1 VTDAPQ
7 VPAPLRALADD
18 AGILLEYLDST
29 GSHRSARPEALL
41 AVLNGLGIPIAQVGS
56 AAGVLKDR
64 RATRHERIV
73 EPVTVLND
81 ESAGEVLVVLREAD
95 RDLECAIETED
106 GERVEWRTTREELA
120 SSSRARIDGR
130 YVYKASVALPSVLQS
145 GYHTFTV
152 SVRNRRGK
160 ALLIVAPRAGARG
173 RFAEGWRAYG
183 LFAPLFSLHSARS
196 WGSGDLSDLDELSRF
211 AAREQASVIAT
222 LPLLAGFGPDSFEE
236 SPYRPVSRR
245 FWHERWIDV
254 ERVPEFAWSAA
265 ARRLASGP
273 QAAQLRASWVHGS
286 NVDGAAVTASKRAV
300 LSAMAEAVGSSPMRR
315 EAALNNFMFE
325 RPELVDYA
333 RFRAAVDRFGVDW
346 RAWPGPLR
354 GGLLRWSDVDPV
366 NFRYHIYAQWV
377 AREQVVQLSERLS
390 QRGQVLSLDLPVG
403 IHPNGYDVWRR
414 REQYA
419 TDVSVGAPPD
429 SFFAQGQSWGFPPSR
444 PEALR
449 ESGYAE
455 FRAALAHH
463 LRVAGMLR
471 IDHVM
476 GLQRLFWIP
485 GGSEPRDG
493 VYVKMPFEE
502 LLAVVGIEAQRNRA
516 DVIGEDLGTV
526 ADEVRAGMA
535 RAGMRRSYVAQF
547 SIRGEGEPVLE
558 PPPSGSVASFATHDL
573 PTFTGW
579 WTGRDIDER
588 LDCGQLDPSSA
599 EEVRSERTRLRDRL
613 SSLLGGTGD
622 GGAGASEAGTRDG
635 GADGLEKPGAVL
647 AAVNDALARSD
658 AGLVLVQ
665 LDDVL
670 GQEDSV
676 NLPGTSTERPN
687 WKRLTSATLEEI
699 IEDPAVHDSLAP
711 LREHR
716 GRASSDSVG
725 RLPRATETVLGVSRL
740 DDTDVYLFNEGRHFR
755 LYDKLGAHPMTVG
768 GVPGVLFAVWAP
780 NAERVAV
787 VGDFNNWDGTRHPLW
802 PHGDSGIWEG
812 FAPGVTAETRY
823 KYRLLSRLGGAE
835 FDKADPFA
843 FADEIPPNTASI
855 VWEPGHVWLDS
866 DWMQGRSGI
875 QRLDEPMSIYEVH
888 LGSWRRVP
896 EENDRFLTYAEL
908 APRLIGHV
916 RHHGF
921 THVEILPVMEHP
933 FYGSWGYQ
941 ITGYFAPTARYGSP
955 DEFAAF
961 VDALHQAGIGVIL
974 DWVPSHFPS
983 DAFALGSFDG
993 THLYEHSDF
1002 RQRVQP
1008 DWQSWIFNYGR
1019 DEVRSF
1025 LISSAC
1031 FWLDRFHAD
1040 GLRMDGVASMLYLD
1054 YSRRPGEW
1062 VPNRFGG
1069 NENLE
1074 AVEVLQACNTEVYR
1088 SFPDV
1093 VSIAEESTAWPGV
1106 SKPVD
1111 AGGLGFGYKWDMGW
1125 MHDTLDYLSHDPVHR
1140 PWHHDELTFRSIY
1153 ATSEHFVLPLSHDEV
1168 VHGKGSLLGRMA
1180 GDEWQQFAN
1189 LRLLFG
1195 YQFTQPGKK
1204 LLFMGGEFAQRSE
1217 WDHDASLDWHL
1228 LDAPSHQGVS
1238 AWVRKLNSLY
1248 RSEPALHRDDL
1259 PDSGF
1264 AWIDCEDRAQS
1275 VLCYE
1280 RRDGSGGVLVAVA
1293 NFTPVP
1299 RDGYRVGM
1307 PHAGR
1312 WEVLANSDAAEYG
1325 GSAYRVPESFEAT
1338 PTPWHGRDHSASLV
1352 LPPLAIVVLGPL
1364 A

>member
-1 VTDAPQ
+1 VADTPQ
-7 VPAPLRALADD
+7 IPAVLRALAAD
-18 AGILLEYLDST
+18 AGILLEYLDSA
-29 GSHRSARPEALL
+29 GGRRSAEPEVLL
-41 AVLNGLGIPIAQVGS
+41 AVLNALGVPIEQVS
-56 AAGVLKDR
+56 AATRLLKDR
-64 RATRHERIV
+64 RSARLERIV
-73 EPVTVLND
+73 EPVTVVND
-81 ESAGEVLVVLREAD
+81 ESAGEVSVVLREAD
-95 RDLECAIETED
+95 RDLDCAIETED
-106 GERVEWRTTREELA
+106 GERIEWRMARDDLGSLSRE
-120 SSSRARIDGR
+120 RVDGR
-130 YVYKASVALPSVLQS
+130 YTYRGTVTLPDVLQS
-145 GYHTFTV
+145 GYHSFTV
-152 SVRNRRGK
+152 RVRSRRGK
-160 ALLIVAPRAGARG
+160 AVILAAPRAGARG
-173 RFAEGWRAYG
+173 RFAESWRAYG
-183 LFAPLFSLHSARS
+183 IFAPLFSLHSARS
-196 WGSGDLSDLDELSRF
+196 WGSGELADLDELSRF
-211 AAREQASVIAT
+211 AAKEQASVIAT
-222 LPLLAGFGPDSFEE
+222 LPLLAGFGPESFEE

-265 ARRLASGP
+265 ARLLVSGP
-273 QAAQLRASWVHGS
+273 RAEELRASWVQGS
-286 NVDGAAVTASKRAV
+286 NVDGAAVTAAKRSV
-300 LSAMAEAVGSSPMRR
+300 LSALAEAVGASPMGR
-315 EAALNNFMFE
+315 EAALNNFLFE

-333 RFRAAVDRFGVDW
+333 RFRAAVDRFGINW
-346 RAWPGPLR
+346 HSWPGPLR

-377 AREQVVQLSERLS
+377 AREQVVELSERLS
-390 QRGQVLSLDLPVG
+390 QRGQVLALDLPVG
-403 IHPNGYDVWRR
+403 IHPYGYDVWRR

-419 TDVSVGAPPD
+419 TDISVGAPPD
-429 SFFAQGQSWGFPPSR
+429 CFFAQGQSWGFPPTR
-444 PEALR
+444 PEAVR

-463 LRVAGMLR
+463 MRVAGMLR

-485 GGSEPRDG
+485 SGAEPRDG

-502 LLAVVGIEAQRNRA
+502 LLAIVGIEALRNRA

-526 ADEVRAGMA
+526 DDEVREAMG
-535 RAGMRRSYVAQF
+535 RTGMRRSYVAQF
-547 SIRGEGEPVLE
+547 SIREAGEPVLE
-558 PPPSGSVASFATHDL
+558 PPPAGSVASFSTHDL
-573 PTFTGW
+573 PTFMGW

-588 LDCGQLDPSSA
+588 LECSQLDPSSA
-599 EEVRSERTRLRDRL
+599 EEARSERAHLRERL
-613 SSLLGGTGD
+613 SALRQDGHGTDEPD
-622 GGAGASEAGTRDG
+622 GAG
-635 GADGLEKPGAVL
+635 GADTPSSVL
-647 AAVNDALARSD
+647 AAVHSELARSD

-670 GQEDSV
+670 GQEESV

-687 WKRLTSATLEEI
+687 WKRLTKASLEEI
-699 IEDPAVHDSLAP
+699 VEDPAIHDALAP

-716 GRASSDSVG
+716 GRASSHSVG
-725 RLPRATETVLGVSRL
+725 RLPLGTETVLGVSLL
-740 DDTDVYLFNEGRHFR
+740 DSTDVYLFNEGRHFR
-755 LYDKLGAHPMTVG
+755 LYDKLGAHEITVG
-768 GVPGVLFAVWAP
+768 GVSGVLFAVWAP

-787 VGDFNNWDGTRHPLW
+787 VGDFNDWDGTRHPLW

-812 FAPGVTAETRY
+812 FVPGASAGMRY

-843 FADEIPPNTASI
+843 FANEKPPDTASV
-855 VWEPGHVWLDS
+855 VWALGHAWLDS
-866 DWMQGRSGI
+866 EWMRDRAGL
-875 QRLDEPMSIYEVH
+875 QRLDKPMSIYEVH

-896 EENDRFLTYAEL
+896 EEGDRFLSYAEL
-908 APRLIGHV
+908 APRLIEHV

-955 DEFAAF
+955 DDFAAF
-961 VDALHQAGIGVIL
+961 MDALHQAGIGVIL

-983 DAFALGSFDG
+983 DAFALASFDG
-993 THLYEHSDF
+993 THVYEHADV
-1002 RQRVQP
+1002 RQRVHP

-1025 LISSAC
+1025 LISGAC

-1054 YSRRPGEW
+1054 YSRQPGEW
-1062 VPNRFGG
+1062 VANRFGG

-1074 AVEVLQACNTEVYR
+1074 AIELLQACNTEIYR
-1088 SFPDV
+1088 SFPNA

-1106 SKPVD
+1106 SRPVD
-1111 AGGLGFGYKWDMGW
+1111 TGGLGFGYKWDMGW
-1125 MHDTLDYLSHDPVHR
+1125 MHDTLDYLAHDPVHR
-1140 PWHHDELTFRSIY
+1140 SWHHDELTFRSVY

-1180 GDEWQQFAN
+1180 GDQWQKFAN
-1189 LRLLFG
+1189 LRLLYG

-1204 LLFMGGEFAQRSE
+1204 LLFMGGEFGQSSE
-1217 WDHDASLDWHL
+1217 WNHDTSLDWHL
-1228 LDAPSHQGVS
+1228 FDAPMHQGVS
-1238 AWVRKLNSLY
+1238 AWMRRLNELY
-1248 RSEPALHRDDL
+1248 RSEAPLHRDDL
-1259 PDSGF
+1259 PDGGF

-1280 RRDGSGGVLVAVA
+1280 RHDGSGGVLVIVA

-1307 PHAGR
+1307 PRAGR
-1312 WEVLANSDAAEYG
+1312 WDLVVNGDAAEYG
-1325 GSAYRVPESFEAT
+1325 GSGYSVAESVEAT
-1338 PTPWHGRDHSASLV
+1338 RTPWHGREYSASLV
-1352 LPPLAIVVLGPL
+1352 LPPLALIVLRPRP
-1364 A
+1364 